1 MKKKNEEEKEPEIS
15 QPYLEAQQN
24 YASVIAN
31 TPTLVPIPRTKKKYK
46 VFWLGNG
53 QLEKLSFLLIRKKKV
68 DNDDKMPDE
77 DPFSAVTD
85 DLKLSCKAAA
95 IYVLHGYWNLK
106 LNYWWKWRWFYYVRQ
121 YDNIQLM
128 PILAEG
134 KKKVPLEQYLWT
146 ITLLTEARGTLM
158 QMRMEEAEAEL
169 IRRGQDLAARS
180 QTENKPNGYSNPG
193 RTSGSGE

>member
-15 QPYLEAQQN
+15 QPSLAAQQN
-24 YASVIAN
+24 YASIVAN
-31 TPTLVPIPRTKKKYK
+31 TPTIVSIPRTKKKYK

-106 LNYWWKWRWFYYVRQ
+106 LNFWWKWRWFYYVRQ
-121 YDNIQLM
+121 YDNMQLM
-128 PILAEG
+128 PLLVEG

-146 ITLLTEARGTLM
+146 ITFLTGARATLM

-169 IRRGQDLAARS
+169 IRREQDLAAHS
-180 QTENKPNGYSNPG
+180 QTENKPNGSSSPG
-193 RTSGSGE
+193 RTSEFGE